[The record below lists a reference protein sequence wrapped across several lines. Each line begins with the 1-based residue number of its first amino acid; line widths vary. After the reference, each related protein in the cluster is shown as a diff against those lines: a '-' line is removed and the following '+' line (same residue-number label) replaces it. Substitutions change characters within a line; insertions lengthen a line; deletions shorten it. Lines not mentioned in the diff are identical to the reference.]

1 MRCGREAGGRNI
13 DQLGICPAYPEE
25 GQRCA
30 NVVGTFCDLVKALLL
45 QSIRA
50 ARSVLFITAFILIKI
65 PGWPIRQQNKK
76 KALSLLK
83 GKRLFVYITK
93 LKLPTAASA
102 AIAKAG
108 SRTISFSS
116 PALKSLV
123 SFFLHCSLEIIEFSS
138 KICHFLLIR
147 IILQH

>member
-1 MRCGREAGGRNI
+1 MYKKMNCWEFMRCGREAGGRNI

-65 PGWPIRQQNKK
+65 PGWPIRQQNNKK
-76 KALSLLK
+76 SAFPLKRKAPFCLHNKTKITNRRVCRNCES
-83 GKRLFVYITK
+83 RVQDHFLFQPCPQK
-93 LKLPTAASA
+93 PCQL
-102 AIAKAG
+102 
-108 SRTISFSS
+108 F
-116 PALKSLV
+116 PAL
-123 SFFLHCSLEIIEFSS
+123 
-138 KICHFLLIR
+138 
-147 IILQH
+147 